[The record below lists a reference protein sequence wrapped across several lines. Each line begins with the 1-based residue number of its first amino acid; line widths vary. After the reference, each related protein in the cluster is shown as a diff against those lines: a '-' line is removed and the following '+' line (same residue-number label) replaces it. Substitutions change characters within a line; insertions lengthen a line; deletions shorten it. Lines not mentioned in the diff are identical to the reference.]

1 MVTGLTIVLADEEV
15 SLLHVSTDQHPDI
28 YQASLCGLGLTG
40 IITSVSIQCESAFE
54 LEEEIFSMKTSD
66 FIDSLLDGRAGSLAE
81 SAEHVRAWWHP
92 QAGEVRVSRMNRTSK
107 AVTKASSSPIQWLK
121 SWVRDRLLGYH
132 WHQVGLLIGRIF
144 PNFLTWHARFLYY
157 RTQKPGCLLDTTS
170 QTQPMLKTDK
180 DLSLPRCSV
189 TTSRVGE
196 SVSIFN
202 YDCLFPQYTYEGV
215 VPIEQTAACMTKM
228 KDWLEGEMARS
239 GGMRHHFP
247 IEVRF
252 SEADSVM
259 MSPTNNMR
267 GCYLGIVQ
275 YK

>member
-1 MVTGLTIVLADEEV
+1 MVTGLTIVLADEAV
-15 SLLHVSTDQHPDI
+15 SLLHVSSDEHQDI
-28 YQASLCGLGLTG
+28 FQASLCGLGLTG
-40 IITSVSIQCESAFE
+40 IITRVSIQCETAFK
-54 LEEEIFSMKTSD
+54 LDEEVFSMKTSD
-66 FIDSLLDGRAGSLAE
+66 FIDSLLDGRSGSLAE

-107 AVTKASSSPIQWLK
+107 PVTKASTSLLTWLK
-121 SWVRDRLLGYH
+121 DWVRDRLLGFH
-132 WHQVGLLIGRIF
+132 WHQVGLLVGRVF

-157 RTQKPGCLLDTTS
+157 RTQKPGCILDTGS
-170 QTQPMLKTDK
+170 SVAPDRLDK
-180 DLSLPRCSV
+180 EPSHPRCSV
-189 TTSRVGE
+189 TTRRVGD

-215 VPIEQTAACMTKM
+215 VPVEQAAACLKAMQS
-228 KDWLEGEMARS
+228 WLEGEMRRS

-252 SEADSVM
+252 SEEDSVM
-259 MSPTNNMR
+259 MSPTNGMR